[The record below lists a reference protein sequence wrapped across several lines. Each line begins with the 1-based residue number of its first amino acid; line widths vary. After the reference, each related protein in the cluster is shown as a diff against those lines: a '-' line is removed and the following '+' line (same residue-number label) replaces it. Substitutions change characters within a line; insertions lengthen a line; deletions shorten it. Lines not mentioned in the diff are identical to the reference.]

1 MENKVTISI
10 HGKKHGLRQYE
21 INRDNRKFLYIGLF
35 LILLSISMAIFL
47 IIYLNNSLS
56 VSKAQESYV
65 KHEYENMKNYNEALY
80 ETMTHIQE
88 NLELKEQALSDA
100 NMRMHQI
107 EELIGLAPSDDIEL
121 KQRIS
126 QAELSSQQIASIFK
140 YIPNGSPIEYK
151 GITSKYGYRKHPKTK
166 KRSFHNGTDMK
177 AAMKTPIYATAD
189 GVIEYAGYNRNS
201 GYGRLIIISH
211 NFGFRTFFGH
221 LSKIVA
227 KQATYVKKGDLIGY
241 TGNSGLSSGPH
252 LHYEIRYLQHTVNPY
267 WFIKW
272 NVENFREIFTKVKR
286 VPWKTLIKTVSE
298 AS

>member
-1 MENKVTISI
+1 
-10 HGKKHGLRQYE
+10 
-21 INRDNRKFLYIGLF
+21 
-35 LILLSISMAIFL
+35 MAIFL